1 MLKKVSDT
9 MQLKE
14 TQDKEDILILLM
26 IHEREK
32 QIELLET
39 ENAGLKRLVVELSS
53 ENKHL
58 EKVVNKLKSKR
69 NGGTNE

>member
-1 MLKKVSDT
+1 

-39 ENAGLKRLVVELSS
+39 ENAGLKRLVVELSL

-58 EKVVNKLKSKR
+58 EKVVSDLKSKR
-69 NGGTNE
+69 NGGTYDKK

>member
-1 MLKKVSDT
+1 
-9 MQLKE
+9 MQLRE

-26 IHEREK
+26 IHERDK

-39 ENAGLKRLVVELSS
+39 ENAGLKRLVVELSL

-58 EKVVNKLKSKR
+58 EKIVKKLRRHKWA
-69 NGGTNE
+69 NI

>member
-1 MLKKVSDT
+1 MK
-9 MQLKE
+9 LKE

-26 IHEREK
+26 IHERDK

-69 NGGTNE
+69 NGGTYDKK

>member
-1 MLKKVSDT
+1 

-39 ENAGLKRLVVELSS
+39 ENVGLKRLVVELIL
-53 ENKHL
+53 EKKHL

-69 NGGTNE
+69 NGGTYDKK

>member
-1 MLKKVSDT
+1 MK
-9 MQLKE
+9 LKE

-26 IHEREK
+26 IHERDK

-53 ENKHL
+53 EKKRL
-58 EKVVNKLKSKR
+58 EKVVSELKSKR
-69 NGGTNE
+69 NN

>member
-1 MLKKVSDT
+1 

-26 IHEREK
+26 IYEREK

-69 NGGTNE
+69 NN

>member
-1 MLKKVSDT
+1 

-58 EKVVNKLKSKR
+58 EKIVNKLKSKR
-69 NGGTNE
+69 NGGTYDKK

>member
-1 MLKKVSDT
+1 

-26 IHEREK
+26 INEREK

-39 ENAGLKRLVVELSS
+39 ENAGLKRLVIELSL

-58 EKVVNKLKSKR
+58 EKIVNKLKSKR
-69 NGGTNE
+69 NGGTYDKK

>member
-1 MLKKVSDT
+1 

-39 ENAGLKRLVVELSS
+39 ENAGLKRLVVELIL
-53 ENKHL
+53 EKKHL

-69 NGGTNE
+69 NGGTYDKK

>member
-1 MLKKVSDT
+1 

-26 IHEREK
+26 INEREK

-39 ENAGLKRLVVELSS
+39 ENAGLKRLVVELSL
-53 ENKHL
+53 EKKRL
-58 EKVVNKLKSKR
+58 EKVVSELKSKR
-69 NGGTNE
+69 NN

>member
-1 MLKKVSDT
+1 MTVE
-9 MQLKE
+9 E
-14 TQDKEDILILLM
+14 TQDKDDMLILFM
-26 IHEREK
+26 INERDK

-69 NGGTNE
+69 NN

>member
-1 MLKKVSDT
+1 

-39 ENAGLKRLVVELSS
+39 ENIGLKRLVVELSL
-53 ENKHL
+53 EKKHL
-58 EKVVNKLKSKR
+58 QKVVSELKSKR
-69 NGGTNE
+69 NN

>member
-1 MLKKVSDT
+1 

-39 ENAGLKRLVVELSS
+39 ENTGLKRLVVELSS

-58 EKVVNKLKSKR
+58 EKIVNKLKSKR
-69 NGGTNE
+69 NGGTYDKK

>member
-1 MLKKVSDT
+1 

-39 ENAGLKRLVVELSS
+39 ENAGLKRLVIELSL
-53 ENKHL
+53 EKKHL

-69 NGGTNE
+69 NGGTYDKK

>member
-1 MLKKVSDT
+1 MK
-9 MQLKE
+9 LKE

-26 IHEREK
+26 IHERDK

-39 ENAGLKRLVVELSS
+39 ENAGLKRLVVELIL
-53 ENKHL
+53 EKKHL

-69 NGGTNE
+69 NGGTYDKK

>member
-1 MLKKVSDT
+1 

-39 ENAGLKRLVVELSS
+39 ENAGLKKLLIETVR

-69 NGGTNE
+69 NN

>member
-1 MLKKVSDT
+1 MK
-9 MQLKE
+9 LKE

-53 ENKHL
+53 EKKHL
-58 EKVVNKLKSKR
+58 EKIVNKLKSKR
-69 NGGTNE
+69 NN

>member
-1 MLKKVSDT
+1 

-26 IHEREK
+26 IYEREK

-39 ENAGLKRLVVELSS
+39 ENAGLKRLVIELSL
-53 ENKHL
+53 EKKHL
-58 EKVVNKLKSKR
+58 QKVVSELKSKR
-69 NGGTNE
+69 NN

>member
-1 MLKKVSDT
+1 MIWKVSDT

-58 EKVVNKLKSKR
+58 EKIVNKLKSKR
-69 NGGTNE
+69 NN

>member
-1 MLKKVSDT
+1 MTVE
-9 MQLKE
+9 E

-69 NGGTNE
+69 NN